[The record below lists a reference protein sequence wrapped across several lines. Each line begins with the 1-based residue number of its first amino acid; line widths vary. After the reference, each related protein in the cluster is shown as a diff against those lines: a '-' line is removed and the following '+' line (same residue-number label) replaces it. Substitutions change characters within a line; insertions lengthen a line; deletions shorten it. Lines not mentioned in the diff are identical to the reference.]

1 MLCSSRWP
9 LPTWPLPTTALVPAA
24 MLLLISV
31 PSIAAEPQLL
41 PPVTVDL
48 PDRPPAS
55 PLLPGPGD
63 TAATPVLGGRVATSG
78 DKPERCAD
86 GASAQP
92 RTLSCINESL
102 RRKVDAVNPL
112 GNQAPIDAR
121 SSDLKVGTAN
131 VPAVRQQYG
140 DNFGRSVVPYRPT
153 AVFPSGFGRR

>member
-9 LPTWPLPTTALVPAA
+9 MPTTAIVPAA

-63 TAATPVLGGRVATSG
+63 AAAPPVLLGGRMATSG
-78 DKPERCAD
+78 DKPERCTD
-86 GASAQP
+86 DASAQP
-92 RTLSCINESL
+92 RTLNCINESL

-121 SSDLKVGTAN
+121 SSDLKVGTVN
-131 VPAVRQQYG
+131 IPAVRQQYG

>member
-1 MLCSSRWP
+1 MLCSIRQP
-9 LPTWPLPTTALVPAA
+9 MPTSAMVAAA
-24 MLLLISV
+24 MVLLVSV

-41 PPVTVDL
+41 PSVTVDL

-55 PLLPGPGD
+55 PLSPGPGD
-63 TAATPVLGGRVATSG
+63 AAAAPVLGGRTTPPG
-78 DKPERCAD
+78 GKPERCMD
-86 GASAQP
+86 GASGQQG
-92 RTLSCINESL
+92 SFGCINESL
-102 RRKVDAVNPL
+102 KRKVDAVNPV

-153 AVFPSGFGRR
+153 AIFPSGFGRR